1 MFLLKI
7 FFKLLPLGK
16 CFLMSFMNIL
26 PTFVLTLKQ
35 YGGLNH
41 MILRLRVF
49 FLFVLVLVV
58 FEIHVMLPWKPLF
71 LSASE
76 YIGIGLIKNNFTG
89 GNVWD
94 TFSYCFRYF
103 FNYRWGGMI
112 SFSVD
117 VYRHIIWF
125 SIWSICACV

>member
-7 FFKLLPLGK
+7 WFKLLRLWK
-16 CFLMSFMNIL
+16 CFLMNFKNIL
-26 PTFVLTLKQ
+26 PTFVLTLRQ

-41 MILRLRVF
+41 MILRLRAF

-58 FEIHVMLPWKPLF
+58 FGIHVMLSWKPRF

-76 YIGIGLIKNNFTG
+76 YIGIDSLKSNFAG
-89 GNVWD
+89 ENVWE
-94 TFSYCFRYF
+94 TSSYCFRYF
-103 FNYRWGGMI
+103 FNHKKGMI
-112 SFSVD
+112 WFCVD
-117 VYRHIIWF
+117 IYRHTFWF